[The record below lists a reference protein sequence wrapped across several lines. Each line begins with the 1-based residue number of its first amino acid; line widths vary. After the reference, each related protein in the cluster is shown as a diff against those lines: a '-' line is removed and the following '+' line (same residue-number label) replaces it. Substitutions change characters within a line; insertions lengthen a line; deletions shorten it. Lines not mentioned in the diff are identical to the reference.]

1 MTHSNSCLVI
11 QLPKFQALFS
21 PVWGVGY
28 FACLES
34 LASPP
39 GFNEWSPLLFL
50 SGTRP
55 FDLSCQ
61 SQAPPPRNGTVAQA
75 NPISSLLR
83 MGILGEALRDTA
95 LTPV

>member
-21 PVWGVGY
+21 PVRGVGS

-34 LASPP
+34 LAAPP

-61 SQAPPPRNGTVAQA
+61 SQPPPPPG
-75 NPISSLLR
+75 PG
-83 MGILGEALRDTA
+83 MALWPK
-95 LTPV
+95 LSQSVLS